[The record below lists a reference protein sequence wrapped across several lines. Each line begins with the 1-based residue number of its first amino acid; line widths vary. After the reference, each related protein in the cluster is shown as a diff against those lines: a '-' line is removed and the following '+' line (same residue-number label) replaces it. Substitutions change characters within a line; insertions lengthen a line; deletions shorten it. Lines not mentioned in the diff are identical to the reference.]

1 MKRRRTI
8 MKLKPVA
15 DQVVVIVGCTS
26 GIGRV
31 TAREFAERGATLV
44 LGAREPADLE
54 SLANELRASGARVET
69 HEVDVASFDSVEALA
84 GFAET
89 TLGRVD
95 TWVQLAAI
103 SLYATF
109 EATRPE
115 EFRRVIEVNLI
126 GQAYGAM
133 AALPRL
139 RRTGGGALIEV
150 SSVEAEVALPYQSAY
165 AASKH
170 GMAGFLRALRM
181 ELQAEDAPI
190 SVTQVMPSG
199 IDTPLFHN
207 ARTKIGVAPK
217 PTAPIYDPIV
227 VARAI
232 VAASEKPVG
241 DLFIGGGG
249 MAFAML
255 RRWLPGTSERVL
267 KLIGFS
273 GQRTDRPKNA
283 LAPDNLDAPIAT
295 TDGERGGFP
304 GRSWSVATWAQLH
317 PAAAR
322 TAIAGLLGAVAL
334 AARARATR

>member
-1 MKRRRTI
+1 
-8 MKLKPVA
+8 MKLKPI
-15 DQVVVIVGCTS
+15 DEQVVVIVGCTS

-31 TAREFAERGATLV
+31 TARQFAERGATLV
-44 LGAREPADLE
+44 LGAREPADLAT
-54 SLANELRASGARVET
+54 LADEIRSTGARVET
-69 HEVDVASFDSVEALA
+69 HEVDVASFESVERLA

-89 TLGRVD
+89 TFGRVD
-95 TWVQLAAI
+95 TWVQLAAV

-109 EATRPE
+109 EATRPD

-139 RRTGGGALIEV
+139 RRADGGALIEV

-170 GMAGFLRALRM
+170 GMAGFLRALRL
-181 ELQAEDAPI
+181 ELEAEGAPI

-207 ARTKIGVAPK
+207 ARTKLGVAPK
-217 PTAPIYDPIV
+217 PTAPIYDPSV
-227 VARAI
+227 VASAI
-232 VAASEKPVG
+232 VAAAEKPVG
-241 DLFIGGGG
+241 DLIVGGGG
-249 MAFAML
+249 MAFAMM
-255 RRWLPGTSERVL
+255 RRWLPGATERVL
-267 KLIGFS
+267 KVIGFE
-273 GQRTDRPKNA
+273 GQRTDRPKSQ
-283 LAPDNLDAPIAT
+283 LAQDNLDAPLSAT
-295 TDGERGGFP
+295 DEERGGFG

-322 TAIAGLLGAVAL
+322 TAILGVLGALAL
-334 AARARATR
+334 AARSRVTR

>member
-1 MKRRRTI
+1 
-8 MKLKPVA
+8 MKLKPI
-15 DQVVVIVGCTS
+15 DEQVVVIVGCTS

-31 TAREFAERGATLV
+31 TARQFAERGATLV
-44 LGAREPADLE
+44 LGAREPADLVT
-54 SLANELRASGARVET
+54 LADEIRSTGARVET
-69 HEVDVASFDSVEALA
+69 HEVDVASFESVERLA

-89 TLGRVD
+89 TFGRVD
-95 TWVQLAAI
+95 TWVQLAAV

-109 EATRPE
+109 EATRPD

-139 RRTGGGALIEV
+139 RRAGGGALIEV

-170 GMAGFLRALRM
+170 GMAGFLRALRL
-181 ELQAEDAPI
+181 ELEAEGAPI

-207 ARTKIGVAPK
+207 ARTKLGVAPK

-227 VARAI
+227 VASAI
-232 VAASEKPVG
+232 VAAAEKPVG
-241 DLFIGGGG
+241 DLIVGGGG
-249 MAFAML
+249 MAFAMM
-255 RRWLPGTSERVL
+255 RRWLPGATERVL
-267 KLIGFS
+267 KVIGFE
-273 GQRTDRPKNA
+273 GQRTDRPKSQ
-283 LAPDNLDAPIAT
+283 LAPDNVDAPLST
-295 TDGERGGFP
+295 TDEERGGFG

-322 TAIAGLLGAVAL
+322 TAILGILGALAL
-334 AARARATR
+334 AVRSRATR

>member
-1 MKRRRTI
+1 
-8 MKLKPVA
+8 MKLKPI
-15 DQVVVIVGCTS
+15 DEQVVVIVGCTS

-31 TAREFAERGATLV
+31 TARQFAERGANLV
-44 LGAREPADLE
+44 LGAREPADLVT
-54 SLANELRASGARVET
+54 LADEIRSTGARVET
-69 HEVDVASFDSVEALA
+69 HEVDVASFESVERLA

-89 TLGRVD
+89 TFGRVD
-95 TWVQLAAI
+95 TWVQLAAV

-109 EATRPE
+109 EATRPD

-139 RRTGGGALIEV
+139 RRAGGGALIEV

-170 GMAGFLRALRM
+170 GMAGFLRALRL
-181 ELQAEDAPI
+181 ELQAEGAPI

-207 ARTKIGVAPK
+207 ARTKLGVAPK

-227 VARAI
+227 VASAI
-232 VAASEKPVG
+232 VAAAEKPVG
-241 DLFIGGGG
+241 DLIVGGGG
-249 MAFAML
+249 MAFAMM
-255 RRWLPGTSERVL
+255 RRWLPGATERVL
-267 KLIGFS
+267 KVIGFE
-273 GQRTDRPKNA
+273 GQRTDRPKSQ
-283 LAPDNLDAPIAT
+283 LAPDNVDAPLST
-295 TDGERGGFP
+295 TDEERGGFG

-322 TAIAGLLGAVAL
+322 TAILGVLGALAL
-334 AARARATR
+334 AVRSRATR

>member
-1 MKRRRTI
+1 

-15 DQVVVIVGCTS
+15 EQVVVIVGCTS

-31 TAREFAERGATLV
+31 TAREFADRGATLV

-54 SLANELRASGARVET
+54 SLAEELRSGGARVET

-89 TLGRVD
+89 TFGRVD

-103 SLYATF
+103 SLYARF
-109 EATRPE
+109 EATQPE
-115 EFRRVIEVNLI
+115 EFRRVIEVNLV

-170 GMAGFLRALRM
+170 GMAGFLRALRL
-181 ELQAEDAPI
+181 ELQAEKAPI

-207 ARTKIGVAPK
+207 ARTKLGVAPK

-227 VARAI
+227 VAQAI
-232 VAASEKPVG
+232 VTAAEKPVG
-241 DLFIGGGG
+241 DLYIGGGG
-249 MAFAML
+249 MAFAMM
-255 RRWLPGTSERVL
+255 RRWLPGATERVL
-267 KLIGFS
+267 KVIGFS
-273 GQRTDRPKNA
+273 GQKTDRAKSA
-283 LAPDNLDAPIAT
+283 LAPSNIEAPLAT
-295 TDGERGGFP
+295 TDEERGGFG

-322 TAIAGLLGAVAL
+322 TAIVGLLGALAL
-334 AARARATR
+334 AVRSRATR

>member
-1 MKRRRTI
+1 
-8 MKLKPVA
+8 MKLKPI
-15 DQVVVIVGCTS
+15 DEQVVVIVGCTS

-31 TAREFAERGATLV
+31 TARQFAERGATLV
-44 LGAREPADLE
+44 LGAREPADLAT
-54 SLANELRASGARVET
+54 LADEIRSTGARVET
-69 HEVDVASFDSVEALA
+69 HEVDVASFESVERLA

-89 TLGRVD
+89 TFGRVD
-95 TWVQLAAI
+95 TWVQLAAV

-109 EATRPE
+109 EATRPD

-139 RRTGGGALIEV
+139 RRADGGALIEV

-170 GMAGFLRALRM
+170 GMAGFLRALRL
-181 ELQAEDAPI
+181 ELEAEGAPI

-207 ARTKIGVAPK
+207 ARTKLGVAPK
-217 PTAPIYDPIV
+217 PTAPIYDPSV
-227 VARAI
+227 VASAI
-232 VAASEKPVG
+232 VAAAEKPVG
-241 DLFIGGGG
+241 DLIVGGGG
-249 MAFAML
+249 MAFAMM
-255 RRWLPGTSERVL
+255 RRWLPGATERVL
-267 KLIGFS
+267 KVIGFE
-273 GQRTDRPKNA
+273 GQRTDRPKSQ
-283 LAPDNLDAPIAT
+283 LAQDNLDAPLST
-295 TDGERGGFP
+295 TDEERGGFG

-322 TAIAGLLGAVAL
+322 TAIVGVLGALAL
-334 AARARATR
+334 AARSRVTR